1 MQGIVLMRTKLLTT
15 TAVLLASIVMAS
27 AQSNPRGDAT
37 QAQGPGA
44 APGGG
49 ASPSGGAQDR
59 GAQQGQDRGAQGK
72 DAPAQTDR
80 DKGKAQKGA
89 QDKDAPA
96 QTDRDKGKAQKGA
109 QDKDA
114 PAQTDRDKGKA
125 QKGAQDK
132 DAPAQTDRDK
142 GKAQKGAQD
151 KDAPAQTDRD
161 KGKAQKGAQDK
172 DGPAQTDRDKGKAG
186 TMTTEQRTR
195 VRETVIN
202 KGPKVTNVNFSVS
215 VGTVVPRT
223 VSLVVVP
230 AVFVEIYPQY
240 RGRKYFVY
248 NEQIIIVDD
257 DLKIIA
263 VITV

>member
-1 MQGIVLMRTKLLTT
+1 MRTKLLTT

-37 QAQGPGA
+37 QAQGGGPGA
-44 APGGG
+44 APGAG

-132 DAPAQTDRDK
+132 D
-142 GKAQKGAQD
+142 G
-151 KDAPAQTDRD
+151 PAQTDRD

-195 VRETVIN
+195 VRETVIT

>member
-1 MQGIVLMRTKLLTT
+1 MQEIVLMRTKLLTT

-44 APGGG
+44 APGAG

-114 PAQTDRDKGKA
+114 PAQR
-125 QKGAQDK
+125 
-132 DAPAQTDRDK
+132 
-142 GKAQKGAQD
+142 
-151 KDAPAQTDRD
+151 TDRD

-195 VRETVIN
+195 VRETVIT

-223 VSLVVVP
+223 VTLVVVP

>member
-1 MQGIVLMRTKLLTT
+1 MRTKLLTT

-44 APGGG
+44 APGAG

-132 DAPAQTDRDK
+132 D
-142 GKAQKGAQD
+142 G
-151 KDAPAQTDRD
+151 PAQTDRD

-195 VRETVIN
+195 VRETVIT

-223 VSLVVVP
+223 VTLVVVP

>member
-59 GAQQGQDRGAQGK
+59 GAQQGQDRGAQG
-72 DAPAQTDR
+72 
-80 DKGKAQKGA
+80 
-89 QDKDAPA
+89 
-96 QTDRDKGKAQKGA
+96 
-109 QDKDA
+109 KDA

>member
-59 GAQQGQDRGAQGK
+59 GAQQGQDRGAQG
-72 DAPAQTDR
+72 
-80 DKGKAQKGA
+80 
-89 QDKDAPA
+89 KDAPA